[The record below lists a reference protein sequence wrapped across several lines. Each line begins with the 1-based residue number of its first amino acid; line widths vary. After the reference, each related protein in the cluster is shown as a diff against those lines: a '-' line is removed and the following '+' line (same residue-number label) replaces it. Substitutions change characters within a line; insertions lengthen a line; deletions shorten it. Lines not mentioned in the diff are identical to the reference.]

1 MANVANEILAAVLNF
16 GVAEAEANKP
26 AILAAAH
33 AAGVNLEKAAD
44 LFIESVKV
52 GGALAIVAGALKS
65 ALVSAVNAQIEKGLS
80 EEDAL
85 FALVISA
92 AQNEAKKLAA

>member
-1 MANVANEILAAVLNF
+1 MANVANEILAAALNF

-26 AILAAAH
+26 AILAAAQV
-33 AAGVNLEKAAD
+33 AGVNLEKAVD

-52 GGALAIVAGALKS
+52 GGALAIVAGALKD
-65 ALVSAVNAQIEKGLS
+65 ALRNAVNAEIQKGLS
-80 EEDAL
+80 EDSAL
-85 FALVISA
+85 FDLLVAA